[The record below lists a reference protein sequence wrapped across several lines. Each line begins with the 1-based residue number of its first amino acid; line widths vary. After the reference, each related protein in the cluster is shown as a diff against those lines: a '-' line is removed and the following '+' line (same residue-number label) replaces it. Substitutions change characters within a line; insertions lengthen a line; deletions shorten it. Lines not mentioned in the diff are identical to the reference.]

1 MTSKD
6 NAQDEELLARYRRAS
21 DTDAAAPSES
31 VRSAILAESRRV
43 AEQLAKKQ
51 HPFDVSRPA
60 ANDARWKITAFGT
73 VGAALLAALL
83 IVPRYW
89 ESQRATQVSS
99 VPAAAPAAK
108 SASSNV
114 TVPAAE
120 TASSDAAAPA
130 PATVPPPKLEEVK
143 PYAALSNAA
152 PARQSPSESLQ
163 EIVVTQAERKASRAT
178 AEESRRYSAPAPSN
192 PPSIAQNYAPAP
204 AQPPVANSLASPI
217 VPMPP
222 SEPQVATSRAPL
234 AASAPPA
241 AAPAYSA
248 RGTQGGTLS
257 MSADRAAR
265 PRSVPTPARLQSAA
279 GLGDLTQAAL
289 LLDQGV
295 AVDARDA
302 DGRTPLMLAVAQ
314 GRLEVVRLLLAR
326 GADPNAA
333 DKSGRTPLQQARAGN
348 LRDVAALLERA
359 GAH

>member
-6 NAQDEELLARYRRAS
+6 NSQDEELLARYRRAS
-21 DTDAAAPSES
+21 DTDAAAPGES

-51 HPFDVSRPA
+51 HPFDLSRPA
-60 ANDARWKITAFGT
+60 ANDPRWKITAFGT

-83 IVPRYW
+83 IAPRFW
-89 ESQRATQVSS
+89 ESQRATQVAG

-108 SASSNV
+108 SASSK
-114 TVPAAE
+114 TAPAAE
-120 TASSDAAAPA
+120 SASSDAAAPA
-130 PATVPPPKLEEVK
+130 PAAAAPKLEEVK

-163 EIVVTQAERKASRAT
+163 EIVVTQAERKASKPSAD
-178 AEESRRYSAPAPSN
+178 ALQRYAAPAPGN
-192 PPSIAQNYAPAP
+192 PPI
-204 AQPPVANSLASPI
+204 
-217 VPMPP
+217 
-222 SEPQVATSRAPL
+222 
-234 AASAPPA
+234 AASIPPA
-241 AAPAYSA
+241 APPAYSA
-248 RGTQGGTLS
+248 RAAQGGTLS

-265 PRSVPTPARLQSAA
+265 SGIAPTPASLQAAA
-279 GLGDLTQAAL
+279 GLGDVRQATS

-295 AVDARDA
+295 AVDARDE

-333 DKSGRTPLQQARAGN
+333 DNSGRTPLQQARAGN